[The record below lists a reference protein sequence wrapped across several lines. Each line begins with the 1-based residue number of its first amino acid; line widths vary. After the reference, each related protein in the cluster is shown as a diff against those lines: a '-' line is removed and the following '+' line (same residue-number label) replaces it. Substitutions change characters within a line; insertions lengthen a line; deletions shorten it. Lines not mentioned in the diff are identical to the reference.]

1 MKLLLEPNL
10 LSYSD
15 EAYEADLK
23 LLPSQRY
30 EAAMRYRFLQDRKRS
45 VRAYMLLWQGLRDEY
60 GLDSAPVF
68 SFGEHGKPYLASEP
82 GIHFSL
88 SHTGNAVLC
97 ALDSRPVGA
106 DIEMIRKSDFSHLLS
121 VFSDPEQA
129 LILRSDRPEQCFMRL
144 WTRKES
150 YLKLTGQG
158 LVGTKA
164 LKDVPTDDTGTVSF
178 ETTVREDAGFLY
190 SVCRQITSM

>member
-30 EAAMRYRFLQDRKRS
+30 SAAMRYRFTEDRKRC
-45 VRAYMLLWQGLRDEY
+45 VKAYMLLWRGLREEY
-60 GLDSAPVF
+60 GWEDAPVF
-68 SFGEHGKPYLASEP
+68 SFGPRGKPYLAYAPE
-82 GIHFSL
+82 IHFSL

-97 ALDSRPVGA
+97 ALDSNPIGA
-106 DIEMIRKSDFSHLLS
+106 DIEMTRPRDLTYLLS
-121 VFSDPEQA
+121 VFSEQEKTS
-129 LILRSDRPEQCFMRL
+129 ILRAERPEERTMEL

-150 YLKLTGQG
+150 YLKMLGQG

-164 LKDVPTDDTGTVSF
+164 LKDVPTEDTATVCF
-178 ETTVREDAGFLY
+178 ETTVRKEEGFLY
-190 SVCRQITSM
+190 SVCRQKTAV